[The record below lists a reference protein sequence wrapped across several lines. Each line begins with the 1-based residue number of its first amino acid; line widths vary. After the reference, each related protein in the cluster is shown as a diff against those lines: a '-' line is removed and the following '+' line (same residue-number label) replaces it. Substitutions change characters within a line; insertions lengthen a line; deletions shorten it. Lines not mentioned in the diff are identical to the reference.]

1 MMFLNHFAMTD
12 HPFAEKPPIEWLLR
26 DERTEQALAR
36 LKFFEQQGAIALI
49 IGQTGLGKSSLLR
62 LFIHQLPH
70 NRYHPLYLHLT
81 PLNANAFLRL
91 IVTKLGE
98 KPLLGKDRMLMQI
111 LERITINDK
120 CTLFIID
127 EAHLIDPKILTD
139 LRLLI
144 SSIEQE
150 VSLKIILCGQEN
162 LSQILKR
169 ASYADL
175 VHRIT
180 LQFVMHPLSKDKTA
194 AYIDYRISKAGA
206 SSKIFE
212 PEAKEIIHDYTGGVP
227 RQINNVATACLINA
241 AARSQKKITESL
253 VNETMA
259 EFSLP

>member
-1 MMFLNHFAMTD
+1 MFLNHFAMTD

>member
-1 MMFLNHFAMTD
+1 MFLEHFSLNA
-12 HPFAEKPPIEWLLR
+12 HPFTEKPPIEWLLR
-26 DERTEQALAR
+26 DEHIDQALAR

-62 LFIHQLPH
+62 LFIHELPQ
-70 NRYHPLYLHLT
+70 NRYNPLYLHLT

-91 IVTKLGE
+91 IVIKLGE
-98 KPLLGKDRMLMQI
+98 KPKMGKDRMLLQI
-111 LERITINDK
+111 LERIDQNDK

-127 EAHLIDPKILTD
+127 EAHLIHPNTLTD

-144 SSIEQE
+144 SSIDEKI
-150 VSLKIILCGQEN
+150 SLKIILCGQEN

-169 ASYADL
+169 SSHADL
-175 VHRIT
+175 LHRVT
-180 LQFVMHPLSKDKTA
+180 LQFIMRSLSKEKTS
-194 AYIDYRISKAGA
+194 AYIDSRITKAGG
-206 SSKIFE
+206 SDKIFE
-212 PEAKEIIHDYTGGVP
+212 TEAKDLIHDYTGGVP

-241 AARSQKKITESL
+241 AARGMKKITESL

>member
-1 MMFLNHFAMTD
+1 MFLNHFDLTA
-12 HPFAEKPPIEWLLR
+12 HPFAEKPPIDWLLR
-26 DERTEQALAR
+26 DERTDQALAR

-62 LFIHQLPH
+62 LFIDQLPH
-70 NRYHPLYLHLT
+70 NRYHPVYLHLT

-98 KPLLGKDRMLMQI
+98 KPLMGKDRMLMQI
-111 LERITINDK
+111 LDRININDK

-144 SSIEQE
+144 SSIDQE
-150 VSLKIILCGQEN
+150 VSLKILLCGQES
-162 LSQILKR
+162 LTQILKR
-169 ASYADL
+169 SSYADL
-175 VHRIT
+175 VQRIT
-180 LQFVMHPLSKDKTA
+180 LQFVMQPLSQEKTV
-194 AYIDYRISKAGA
+194 AYIDYRITKSGGVT
-206 SSKIFE
+206 KIFE
-212 PEAKEIIHDYTGGVP
+212 AEAKSLIHEYTGGVP

-241 AARSQKKITESL
+241 AARNMKKITEPL

>member
-1 MMFLNHFAMTD
+1 MFLNHFDLTA
-12 HPFAEKPPIEWLLR
+12 HPFAEKPPIDWLLR
-26 DERTEQALAR
+26 DERTDQALAR

-62 LFIHQLPH
+62 LFIDQLPH
-70 NRYHPLYLHLT
+70 NRYHPVYLHLT

-98 KPLLGKDRMLMQI
+98 KPLMGKDRMLMQI
-111 LERITINDK
+111 LDRININDK

-144 SSIEQE
+144 SSIDQE
-150 VSLKIILCGQEN
+150 VSLKILLCGQES
-162 LSQILKR
+162 LTQILKR
-169 ASYADL
+169 SSYADL
-175 VHRIT
+175 VQRIT
-180 LQFVMHPLSKDKTA
+180 LQFVMQPLSQEKTV
-194 AYIDYRISKAGA
+194 AYSDYRITKSGGDT
-206 SSKIFE
+206 KIFE
-212 PEAKEIIHDYTGGVP
+212 AEAKSLIHEYTGGVP

-241 AARSQKKITESL
+241 AARNIKKITEPL